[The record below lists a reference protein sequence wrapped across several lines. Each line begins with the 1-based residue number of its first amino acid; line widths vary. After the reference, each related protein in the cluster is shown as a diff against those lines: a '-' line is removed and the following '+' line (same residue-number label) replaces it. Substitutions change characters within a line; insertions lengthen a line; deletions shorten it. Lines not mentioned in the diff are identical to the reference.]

1 MKNKKLLYS
10 YCFLI
15 SANSYL
21 HAENKPNIVILF
33 ADDISARE
41 FPVYGSSVWSKP
53 DGGDTQDLR
62 FRAERY
68 ALTPK
73 P

>member
-21 HAENKPNIVILF
+21 HAENKPNIAILF

-53 DGGDTQDLR
+53 DGVTH
-62 FRAERY
+62 
-68 ALTPK
+68 K
-73 P
+73 I